1 MSKPHEGVKQAKG
14 FFGRDRDIDKLCK
27 MLRAPQYRLV
37 TLVGPGGI
45 GKTHLAQQVMQ
56 ALSDDF
62 TEGVVMVPLQ
72 PVIATDG
79 LASVVLEA
87 LNQPLIGSI
96 APMEQ
101 LRRHL
106 EDKHLLIVLDNC
118 EHVLDAVAELTHLL
132 DHAPGVKFL
141 LTSREVLN
149 VTEEWTWPLTGL
161 AYPADP
167 QTADAEHYAAIQLFA
182 EQARHVKRDFSLS
195 AELPHVVRVC
205 QLVEGIPLAI
215 KLAASWLR
223 SMPCS
228 AFLEEIRHDLD
239 MLSTRLRDVPDQH
252 RSIRTVFDRS
262 WQQLKPTE
270 QRTLRRLAVFQGSFN
285 QDAARHVAGAS
296 YPALSALVDKSL
308 LNTTTDGRYQMHELL
323 RQYMREKLASDPAE
337 SEQAHAAFAGWC
349 RDFVA
354 GLYPGNVDER
364 QQATA
369 LALMAELDNIR
380 AAWPRIAQTDDID
393 ALRRLIIVIGDV
405 FQFTSYY
412 AETLDKLEKLQ
423 RDVAQHLAA
432 APDYPTLQ
440 IELLTNITWMQMRL
454 GRIKEADKNIQQAVA
469 LMDAHNFVP
478 LNAMGTDPRTA
489 LGLVRNI
496 QGQHEESARWAQQAI
511 DASRA
516 RDDLNNLSISL
527 YVLTSATLALGD
539 YEAATEAIR
548 EATEAAR
555 KSRNNWF
562 MAYCLNKQGQI
573 ALAQGDYHTAQR
585 YYEESFGIRESFDDP
600 EGMVAALTH
609 LALIALYRADFD
621 TALANFHKSRRISD
635 SIGDRGWWI
644 TTTEGLGSTYL
655 AMEDYAQAH
664 AYLGE
669 ALQAVAEADFPTWR
683 MHILAEISK
692 FMLETGAAERGITLL
707 SLVANHA
714 LTDQQTRDAAEEA
727 LAQYRSALPS
737 ADYAAAVNYGSQLSL
752 SDVLDDLTHTFPF
765 YTWDE
770 PQPAQNSH
778 ASDQPLI
785 EPLTDRELEVLHF
798 LGEGFSNQEIAE
810 RLTVVVGTVK
820 THNSNIFGKLGV
832 KNRVQAVKRARE
844 LSLL

>member
-1 MSKPHEGVKQAKG
+1 MSKPQEDIKRAEG
-14 FFGRDRDIDKLCK
+14 FFGRDREIDKLCT
-27 MLRAPQYRLV
+27 MLRAPEYRLV

-45 GKTHLAQQVMQ
+45 GKTHLAQRVMN
-56 ALSDDF
+56 ALNDNFAD
-62 TEGVVMVPLQ
+62 GVVLVSLQ
-72 PVIATDG
+72 PVLATDG
-79 LASVVLEA
+79 LAPVVLEA
-87 LNQPLIGSI
+87 LKQPLIGST

-118 EHVLDAVAELTHLL
+118 EHVLDAVAELSHLL
-132 DHAPGVKFL
+132 DDAPGVKFL

-149 VTEEWTWPLTGL
+149 VSEEWTWPLTGL

-167 QTADAEHYAAIQLFA
+167 QTADAAHYAAIQLFA
-182 EQARHVKRDFSLS
+182 EQARHVNRDFSLNV
-195 AELPHVVRVC
+195 ELPHVVRVC
-205 QLVEGIPLAI
+205 QLVEGVPLAI

-228 AFLEEIRHDLD
+228 ALLEEIRHDLD
-239 MLSTRLRDVPDQH
+239 MLSTRLRDIPDQH

-262 WQQLKPTE
+262 WQQLTPTE
-270 QRTLRRLAVFQGSFN
+270 QRTLRRLAVFQGSFSRE
-285 QDAARHVAGAS
+285 AARQVAGAS
-296 YPALSALVDKSL
+296 YADLSTLVDKSL
-308 LNTTTDGRYQMHELL
+308 LNATTGGRFQMHELL
-323 RQYMREKLASDPAE
+323 RQYMREKLTADPTE
-337 SEQAHAAFAGWC
+337 SEQAHVAFAGWC
-349 RDFVA
+349 RDFLA
-354 GLYPGNVDER
+354 RLYPGNVDER

-405 FQFTSYY
+405 FQFKSYY
-412 AETLDKLEKLQ
+412 VEALDKLQQLE

-432 APDYPTLQ
+432 APEYPVLQ
-440 IELLTNITWMQMRL
+440 VDLLTNITWMQIRL
-454 GRIKEADKNIQQAVA
+454 GRIKAADTNILQAVA
-469 LMDAHNFVP
+469 LMDAHNVVP
-478 LNAMGTDPRTA
+478 LPAMGTDPRIA

-511 DASRA
+511 AASRA
-516 RDDLNNLSISL
+516 RSDLNNLSVGL

-539 YEAATEAIR
+539 YDAATEAIR

-555 KSRNNWF
+555 KARDNWF

-621 TALANFHKSRRISD
+621 TALANFHKSRRISEK
-635 SIGDRGWWI
+635 IGDRGWWI

-655 AMEDYAQAH
+655 AMEDYTQAH
-664 AYLGE
+664 AYLVE

-683 MHILAEISK
+683 MHVLAEVSK

-707 SLVANHA
+707 SLVITHA

-727 LAQYRSALPS
+727 LVQYRSALPS
-737 ADYAAAVNYGSQLSL
+737 ADYAAAVSYGRQLSL
-752 SDVLDDLTHTFPF
+752 SDTLDDLTHTFPF
-765 YTWDE
+765 YTWDA
-770 PQPAQNSH
+770 PQPTQNAH
-778 ASDQPLI
+778 TSDQPLI

-798 LGEGFSNQEIAE
+798 LGEGLSNQEIAE
-810 RLTVVVGTVK
+810 QLTVVLGTVK

-844 LSLL
+844 LRLL